1 MSKSLISLDA
11 PEKRVLMMGNHA
23 VARGAVE
30 GGVRVAASYPG
41 TPASEILEA
50 LGEVANELGFH
61 AQWSVNEMVA
71 IEAAIGAAL
80 VGAKSMVSCKHL
92 GVNWGMDPLMHICQ
106 WPILTAGMVLASGD
120 DPKGH
125 SSANEQDN
133 RILGEFMEIPVL
145 EPSDVQ
151 EAKDYT
157 VRAFEI
163 SEALRTPVMVRLTT
177 RVCHASGDVTLGP
190 IPKARKKPE
199 ASAGLLELYTEAIMS
214 GRSATEYAHQKIHA
228 ERLPKAREISD
239 SFPGNRLR
247 MDGGE
252 ELAVVASGVC
262 RLYAREALDR
272 LGLSGKVA
280 FLEVGMSNPLPTT
293 IATRL
298 LSNVS
303 RVLVFE
309 ETEPFIERN
318 LRVLAQQLNLRTR
331 ILGKATG
338 NVAAVGEL
346 DADLCTESLAKTAG
360 LEFQRLSV
368 GRSALLE
375 ELRGSVP
382 PRMVALCP
390 ACSHR
395 CAAYAFKQAIQEFNG
410 GQYFGVGDIGCY
422 AMLLS
427 PPQMMFHALLC
438 MGGSIGLAN
447 GSTQTGLEAPTV
459 SFIGDSTFFH
469 AGIPGLI
476 NAVFNRAEAKIV
488 ILDNSVTGM
497 TGFQPHPG
505 TGVLATGEQTTPMK
519 IEDLVRA
526 CGAQFVEVVDPYNMR
541 KTKEVMLE
549 ALKSPGVAVVV
560 CRRLCSTEQLRQW
573 RRRGIEVKPFAVDPE
588 ACNGCRICIETY
600 GCPAISWDSKAGKA
614 FIDDALCRGCGT
626 CIQVCEAKAIKPSR
640 GGG

>member
-1 MSKSLISLDA
+1 MSKSPIGIDA

-30 GGVRVAASYPG
+30 AGVQVAASYPG

-50 LGEVANELGFH
+50 LGEVANELGFR

-71 IEAAIGAAL
+71 IETAIGASL
-80 VGAKSMVSCKHL
+80 VGARSLASCKHL

-145 EPSDVQ
+145 EPSDAQ

-157 VRAFEI
+157 VRAFDI

-190 IPKARKKPE
+190 IRKSTRKPE
-199 ASAGLLELYTEAIMS
+199 VSAGMVELYTEAIMS
-214 GRSATEYAHQKIHA
+214 GRAITEYAHQKVHN
-228 ERLPKAREISD
+228 ERIPQAREISD

-247 MDGGE
+247 MGGGE
-252 ELAVVASGVC
+252 ELAVAASGVC
-262 RLYAREALDR
+262 RLYAREAIDR
-272 LGLSGKVA
+272 LDLGGKVA
-280 FLEVGMSNPLPTT
+280 FFEVGMSNPLPLT

-318 LRVLAQQLNLRTR
+318 LRVLAQQANLKIR

-338 NVAAVGEL
+338 HVPVAGEL
-346 DADLCTESLAKTAG
+346 DVDLCSESLARMAG
-360 LEFQRLSV
+360 IEFQRLSV

-375 ELRGSVP
+375 ELAGTVP

-390 ACSHR
+390 ACAHR
-395 CAAYAFKQAIQEFNG
+395 STAYAFKQAIQEYNG

-422 AMLLS
+422 SMLLS
-427 PPQMMFHALLC
+427 PPLMMYHAVLC

-447 GSTQTGLEAPTV
+447 GSTQTGLDVPTV

-469 AGIPGLI
+469 AGIPGLL
-476 NAVFNRAEAKIV
+476 NAVFNRAKAKII
-488 ILDNSVTGM
+488 ILDNGVTGM

-505 TGVLATGEQTTPMK
+505 TGILATGEQTTPIR
-519 IEDLVRA
+519 IEDMVRA
-526 CGAQFVEVVDPYNMR
+526 CGVQFVEVVDPYNMR

-549 ALKSPGVAVVV
+549 ALKSPGVAVVIS
-560 CRRLCSTEQLRQW
+560 RRLCSTEQMRQW
-573 RRRGIEVKPFAVDPE
+573 RRRGIEVKPFVVDPE
-588 ACNGCRICIETY
+588 TCTGCRTCIETY
-600 GCPAISWDSKAGKA
+600 GCPAILWNSQTGKA

-626 CIQVCEAKAIKPSR
+626 CTQVCETKAIKPRR
-640 GGG
+640 GGE